1 MTDLPFGRGG
11 SPLQNLLSRGIYKT
25 KISALKVVEEMDAGP
40 IYAKSELDISTG
52 SAEDIYKRAADIIFQ
67 EMIPYIIMNEPVP
80 QPQAGKVVSF
90 RRRNEAESELPGF
103 DGLQKVYDHI
113 RMLDAEGYPQAF
125 LVNNG
130 FKYKFSK
137 ARMLPDSVKAEV
149 MIVKEGNKG
158 RE

>member
-1 MTDLPFGRGG
+1 
-11 SPLQNLLSRGIYKT
+11 
-25 KISALKVVEEMDAGP
+25 
-40 IYAKSELDISTG
+40 
-52 SAEDIYKRAADIIFQ
+52 
-67 EMIPYIIMNEPVP
+67 
-80 QPQAGKVVSF
+80 
-90 RRRNEAESELPGF
+90 
-103 DGLQKVYDHI
+103 
-113 RMLDAEGYPQAF
+113 